1 MKSLKRFSIVTLGII
16 ALIGAI
22 GYAQTDLSGNEIL
35 ARVDEQSQFLSKGSM
50 IITLQFDNQYADGT
64 TSENRFAGLSKQV
77 EGGEEYSLIYF
88 VEPEDVSGTLFLSV
102 KVSEGEGARTW
113 LYLPW
118 SEEQGILKEL
128 VAEKQKQSFAG
139 STFSY
144 QDVGSREIVDKYD
157 AELIGEDTLTVDGEE
172 HVAYVLALT
181 AKPDADTDYPG
192 GKMWV
197 DENTWLMLKNEDYNE
212 TGNLE
217 KTMEVLKLGEF
228 EGNATADQI
237 IAKDVLEGSS
247 TTITFWERRR
257 PDEEISDDTFDAENL
272 DSFDPTVYGL
282 ID

>member
-1 MKSLKRFSIVTLGII
+1 MKRRTASRFIGLVLLLG
-16 ALIGAI
+16 ALLIGTVGALA
-22 GYAQTDLSGNEIL
+22 GDLSGNEIL
-35 ARVDEQSQFLSKGSM
+35 ARVDEQSQFLSEGSM
-50 IITLQFDNQYADGT
+50 IIILQFDNQYADGT
-64 TSENRFAGLSKQV
+64 TSGNRFAGLSKQV
-77 EGGEEYSLIYF
+77 EGGAEYSLIYF

-102 KVSEGEGARTW
+102 KVSEGEDARLW
-113 LYLPW
+113 LYLPALGM
-118 SEEQGILKEL
+118 SKEL
-128 VAEKQKQSFAG
+128 VAEEQEQSFAG

-144 QDVGSREIVDKYD
+144 QEVGSREMVDKYD
-157 AELIGEDTLTVDGEE
+157 AELIGEETLTVDGEE
-172 HVAYVLALT
+172 HAAYVLALT
-181 AKPDADTDYPG
+181 AKPDADADYPG

-197 DENTWLMLKNEDYNE
+197 DENTWLMLKSEDYNE